1 MSFGSDTQKSKSQET
16 FIDNDL
22 WKEDNPKTN
31 SLEEF
36 EALERTLELLDPGS
50 CFCYV
55 TITV

>member
-16 FIDNDL
+16 FIENDF
-22 WKEDNPKTN
+22 WKEETQKTN

-36 EALERTLELLDPGS
+36 EALERTLELQDPGC
-50 CFCYV
+50 CFCYD